1 MIRNYLKIAWRN
13 LCRNKVF
20 SAINILGLS
29 AGLTCC
35 ILIFLFIQHELS
47 YDKFN
52 TRAKNIYRVTSIMQG
67 PAGETNLA
75 VTPAPWAPL
84 MKKDFPEIREYT
96 RLLTDEKVVIG
107 EPGGQHFYETQMIYA
122 DSTLFNV
129 FTINIEQGDTRHA
142 LEKPNSIVLTK
153 EMANKYFGDENP
165 IGKVL
170 EVNSFSR
177 NFNLEVTAIA
187 GEMPPTSHFKFNCIV
202 SLQTLGDLSGLWAFH
217 MFQSY
222 LLLNDKIE
230 PSSLEEKFPG
240 FVNTYIIN
248 NPQADGKNDIHLQPL
263 TDIHLHSR
271 LVGEIDTNGDIAY
284 VYVFGGVALFILLI
298 GCFNFTNLT
307 TAGSLR
313 RAKEV
318 GLRKVAGAQK
328 NELLF
333 QFLSE
338 TVLVAFIALLFAMVI
353 AYLALPL
360 FNQLSGRN
368 INIDFSTNYP
378 LLGLLAVLV
387 VGVGLIAGLYPA
399 VVLAGFKPIEVLKG
413 KLIKSGK
420 GTPFRKVLL
429 TVQFIVS
436 IALIASTIIAS
447 RQLRYLQTKN
457 PGFNKENVAIITMP
471 KDADST
477 RLESFKNALLQNH
490 DVSYVAAASSVPGD
504 KIPVNLVNDGGTDFS
519 KAVSV
524 QMLFTDVD
532 FVRAMQMQVV
542 AGRTFDKSVATDK
555 TMGFVI
561 NEEAVKKLGWKDA
574 PGAIGKT
581 IQWVQPA
588 SVIKEGR
595 VIGVVK
601 DFNITPLRSAVQP
614 LVMHYRVPG
623 FQYLYL
629 RFNQNNARAILADAQ
644 KQFAKFY
651 PNQSFEYSFLDDTLN
666 KMYQSERKLSSV
678 FSYSS
683 LLAILIAC
691 MGVLGLS
698 IYSIQQRIKEI
709 GIRKVLGASVFT
721 ITKDLIKEFAM
732 PVIVASLVASPIAWY
747 AMDQWLQDF
756 AYHIKIEWTIFL
768 LVTIVVLTLA
778 VLTMSV
784 QSIKAATANP
794 VDSLRTE

>member
-1 MIRNYLKIAWRN
+1 
-13 LCRNKVF
+13 
-20 SAINILGLS
+20 
-29 AGLTCC
+29 
-35 ILIFLFIQHELS
+35 
-47 YDKFN
+47 
-52 TRAKNIYRVTSIMQG
+52 
-67 PAGETNLA
+67 
-75 VTPAPWAPL
+75 
-84 MKKDFPEIREYT
+84 
-96 RLLTDEKVVIG
+96 
-107 EPGGQHFYETQMIYA
+107 
-122 DSTLFNV
+122 
-129 FTINIEQGDTRHA
+129 
-142 LEKPNSIVLTK
+142 
-153 EMANKYFGDENP
+153 
-165 IGKVL
+165 
-170 EVNSFSR
+170 
-177 NFNLEVTAIA
+177 
-187 GEMPPTSHFKFNCIV
+187 
-202 SLQTLGDLSGLWAFH
+202 
-217 MFQSY
+217 
-222 LLLNDKIE
+222 
-230 PSSLEEKFPG
+230 
-240 FVNTYIIN
+240 
-248 NPQADGKNDIHLQPL
+248 
-263 TDIHLHSR
+263 
-271 LVGEIDTNGDIAY
+271 
-284 VYVFGGVALFILLI
+284 
-298 GCFNFTNLT
+298 
-307 TAGSLR
+307 
-313 RAKEV
+313 
-318 GLRKVAGAQK
+318 
-328 NELLF
+328 
-333 QFLSE
+333 
-338 TVLVAFIALLFAMVI
+338 
-353 AYLALPL
+353 
-360 FNQLSGRN
+360 
-368 INIDFSTNYP
+368 
-378 LLGLLAVLV
+378 
-387 VGVGLIAGLYPA
+387 
-399 VVLAGFKPIEVLKG
+399 
-413 KLIKSGK
+413 
-420 GTPFRKVLL
+420 
-429 TVQFIVS
+429 
-436 IALIASTIIAS
+436 
-447 RQLRYLQTKN
+447 LQTKN